1 MVKLVECVPNF
12 SEGRRKEVI
21 DAIVEVITSVKGVNL
36 LDREMDP
43 DHNRAVITFIGDID
57 AVKQAACLSAA
68 KAVELIDMEKHRGEH
83 PRIGAVDVVP
93 FIPLANTTMEE
104 CVELAREVGRWIG
117 EKLGVPV
124 YLYEEAATRPEFR
137 DLANIRKGQYE
148 GLKRDIEVDPSR
160 KPDFGPSKL
169 HPTAG
174 ATAVGARMP
183 LIAYNVNLGTNNV
196 EIARKIAKA
205 VRFRDGGLRYV
216 KAMGFEIKEKGLVQV
231 SMNLVNYR
239 ATPIHRVFELIKS
252 EARRYGVSIV
262 GSEIVGLVPLQAL
275 VDVASFYL
283 GLEDFSVEQI
293 LEMKIGRGGESGGQ

>member
-1 MVKLVECVPNF
+1 MGKLVECVPNF

-21 DAIVEVITSVKGVNL
+21 DTIIEAITSVKGVQL
-36 LDREMDP
+36 LDKEMDP
-43 DHNRAVITFIGDID
+43 DHNRAVITFIGEIEP
-57 AVKQAACLSAA
+57 VKKAACAAAA

-93 FIPLANTTMEE
+93 FIPLADTTMEE
-104 CVELAREVGRWIG
+104 CVRLAREVGRWIG
-117 EKLGVPV
+117 EKLKVPV

-137 DLANIRKGQYE
+137 DLANVRKGEYE

-183 LIAYNVNLGTNNV
+183 LIAYNVYLGTHNV
-196 EIARKIAKA
+196 EIARRIAKA

-239 ATPIHRVFELIKS
+239 STPIYRVFELIRS
-252 EARRYGVSIV
+252 EAKRYGVQIV

-283 GLEDFSVEQI
+283 GLEGFSVEQI
-293 LEMKIGRGGESGGQ
+293 LEVRMGGGGKSEG